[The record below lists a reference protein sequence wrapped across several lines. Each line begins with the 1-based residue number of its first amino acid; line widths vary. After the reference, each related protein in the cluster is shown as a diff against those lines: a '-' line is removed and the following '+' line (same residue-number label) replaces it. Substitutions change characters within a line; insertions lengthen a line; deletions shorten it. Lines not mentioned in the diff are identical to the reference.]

1 MVERIAAY
9 WQSQLV
15 FVAAKLG
22 VADVLV
28 AGPLTVE
35 EIASRVGAHP
45 VSLGRVLRA
54 LASVSIFKSD
64 PHGRFHLTRLAQ
76 TLRSDHPESL
86 RNFALML
93 VDDHNWSAWGALEH
107 TVRTGESAFEHVHGA
122 RAFPWMRA
130 HPEKEKMFSASMA
143 SLSVMENAA
152 VVRAYAFG
160 KLRKVVDVGG
170 AHGHLLAAILHS
182 YLKVR
187 GVLFDQPSVIEEAT
201 RTGFLAAPDVASR
214 CETVGGDFF
223 ESVPA
228 GADAYILKY
237 IVHDWED
244 DKSVRILQ
252 NCRRAMGADGRVLVI
267 DHVVAAGNKFDWGKM
282 MDINM
287 MVMMASKER
296 TKEEF
301 RELFARAG
309 LRLKRVVR
317 TASPLSILEG
327 VAG

>member
-130 HPEKEKMFSASMA
+130 HPEKEKMFSESMA
-143 SLSVMENAA
+143 SLSAMENAA

-182 YLKVR
+182 YIKVR

-201 RTGFLAAPDVASR
+201 RTEFLAAPDVASR

-228 GADAYILKY
+228 GADAYVLKY

-252 NCRRAMGADGRVLVI
+252 NCRQAMGADGRVLVI

-301 RELFARAG
+301 RELFGRAG